1 MHRQQ
6 KTAETEVG
14 QSSVTVDQILTMA
27 DQGIDN
33 TVVVEGL
40 CSHICSHGGK
50 KLLPLG
56 ATITIQYNTIRV
68 ESNDAIG
75 AFQSECVNSIV
86 KVKVTLK
93 EERIDEAY
101 LINWEAQIAEGT
113 AEEHGDGEEG

>member
-27 DQGIDN
+27 DQEIDN

-50 KLLPLG
+50 KLFSLG

-75 AFQSECVNSIV
+75 ALQSECVNSIV